1 MSFILVDNR
10 EPEIIAKRLGELAKV
25 VFLPYGDYWFYTADG
40 SRVCIERKTIADLL
54 NSLREGRLQQQLRR
68 MLQED
73 AEVILLIEGY
83 WTCNKDFKIK
93 HGGGLTGWDLASL
106 SNFLLTVQREGI
118 RLVYS
123 PNQGATAYLLVQLYR
138 YYQKPKH
145 KALTARPKPVFV
157 FDDLKAR
164 QVYFLMGL
172 PNVGETTARK
182 VIERFPVL
190 AEVFLNPHLLES
202 VPGIGPKTVQ
212 RIVEILGLD
221 ETSQE
226 TNKEQE

>member
-1 MSFILVDNR
+1 MGFILVDSR
-10 EPEIIAKRLGELAKV
+10 EPEIIPKRLGELAKV
-25 VFLPYGDYWFYTADG
+25 VFLPYGDYWFYTASG
-40 SRVCIERKTIADLL
+40 GRVCIERKTIADLL

-106 SNFLLTVQREGI
+106 SNFLLTVQREGT

-123 PNQGATAYLLVQLYR
+123 PNQGATVYLLVQLYR

-145 KALTARPKPVFV
+145 KALTARPKPLFF
-157 FDDLKAR
+157 FDDLQSR
-164 QVYFLMGL
+164 RVYFLMGL
-172 PNVGETTARK
+172 PGIGEELAHRILAK
-182 VIERFPVL
+182 FPLPGEILLSPERL
-190 AEVFLNPHLLES
+190 AEV
-202 VPGIGPKTVQ
+202 PGVGTKKINE
-212 RIVEILGLD
+212 IVKILGYD
-221 ETSQE
+221 EEPEKTG
-226 TNKEQE
+226 